1 MSTLFN
7 HAMRYEWTDRNPM
20 RLARQ
25 SAKRL
30 RTPDVLT
37 AEEIGKLLVKLDG
50 VYHVMTFLAA
60 VTGLRVSELL
70 ALKWEDMDCEVGEI
84 NLTRAIVCQRRL
96 VEDSSITETRSD
108 GRWSCSAAAGLARKV
123 SLQSRHGLC
132 FRIR

>member
-20 RLARQ
+20 RLVRQ

-30 RTPDVLT
+30 STPDVLT

-70 ALKWEDMDCEVGEI
+70 ALKWEDVDCEAGEI

-96 VEDSSITETRSD
+96 VEDSSITTRSD
-108 GRWSCSAAAGLARKV
+108 GRWPCSAAAGLAWKV
-123 SLQSRHGLC
+123 SLQSRYGLC